1 MGEKENDPGTDPG
14 KARGTLFSCP
24 PVLRRCSSLGHW
36 PVCVA
41 TWSLRVRHR
50 AKASRWR
57 RNHSFIHLINIYLA
71 PPVCQAPCRRWDP
84 AVNQPGSQTQ
94 RGVGGVGTSYTV
106 EGVAPVVGVA
116 SSAPVRTRWR
126 AWLRRWAWLRSAS
139 ARRQR
144 RNPICSDPIFPR
156 EARNPAFTFK

>member
-71 PPVCQAPCRRWDP
+71 PPVCQAPCRGSSGEP
-84 AVNQPGSQTQ
+84 ARVSNSERSGRGGDVLHGGGRGSS
-94 RGVGGVGTSYTV
+94 GGRSFFRPSQDTV
-106 EGVAPVVGVA
+106 EGVAPAVGVA
-116 SSAPVRTRWR
+116 P
-126 AWLRRWAWLRSAS
+126 LCLC
-139 ARRQR
+139 Q
-144 RNPICSDPIFPR
+144 
-156 EARNPAFTFK
+156 EAT